1 MYSTRDYR
9 KCEAQFCDGK
19 KRIEELEA
27 ENAALKDHL
36 SDAQEII
43 QRMMVEN
50 AALKEERDEFMVM
63 AKDGTVICCQ
73 QQHRI
78 KQLREAL
85 EKPYWDNNAVE
96 ILALPDSTA
105 ELDAVMKDAER
116 FNLMADNMSSTEFL
130 SDLYRRIGD
139 RPPTKL
145 ELCNALNAAMKE
157 MK

>member
-19 KRIEELEA
+19 KRIDELEA
-27 ENAALKDHL
+27 ENAVLKDHL
-36 SDAQEII
+36 SDAQKII

-50 AALKEERDEFMVM
+50 AALKEELAELKHYLDRKPVP
-63 AKDGTVICCQ
+63 VL
-73 QQHRI
+73 QHRI